1 VVPSRI
7 GVEHHQ
13 GPGGRLTAD
22 GWDPAQ
28 YHRFDAERDRPFY
41 DLLALLEAVDEP
53 GVVDLGCGDGRLTVV
68 AHERLGASSTIG
80 IDSSPAMLDRA
91 PVADGMRFERG
102 DIAMWSEPG
111 AADVIVANASLHW
124 VDDHAAVLA
133 RWRASLR
140 PGGQLI
146 VNLPANADHP
156 SHVVL
161 ADVTDELGIEA
172 ELDPVAANVL
182 LPEAYAEL
190 LDRLGADEQHV
201 RLQVYAHH
209 LSSSDDVVEW
219 VKGTT
224 LTRIR
229 RVTDAEGYERFVSR
243 YRQRLLEQIGERA
256 PYTYLFK
263 RILFWA
269 RFD

>member
-1 VVPSRI
+1 
-7 GVEHHQ
+7 
-13 GPGGRLTAD
+13 
-22 GWDPAQ
+22 
-28 YHRFDAERDRPFY
+28 
-41 DLLALLEAVDEP
+41 
-53 GVVDLGCGDGRLTVV
+53 
-68 AHERLGASSTIG
+68 
-80 IDSSPAMLDRA
+80 M
-91 PVADGMRFERG
+91 
-102 DIAMWSEPG
+102 
-111 AADVIVANASLHW
+111 
-124 VDDHAAVLA
+124 
-133 RWRASLR
+133 
-140 PGGQLI
+140 
-146 VNLPANADHP
+146 
-156 SHVVL
+156 L

-182 LPEAYAEL
+182 VPEAYAEL

-229 RVTDAEGYERFVSR
+229 RVTDAEGYERFLSR